1 MKEREPSYTF
11 DGDVN
16 WYSCYGEQYGGSL
29 NLNTEL
35 PQGPAIPLLG
45 IYPEKN
51 ITGKDTCTSVFIS
64 VLFTLARTR
73 KQPKFPSTEEWIKK
87 DVIHI

>member
-45 IYPEKN
+45 MYSEKKRNLERYIYSYVC
-51 ITGKDTCTSVFIS
+51 G
-64 VLFTLARTR
+64 
-73 KQPKFPSTEEWIKK
+73 STVHNSQQMEAT
-87 DVIHI
+87 